1 MVSIFESLG
10 EIITK
15 RPWAFI
21 AIWVLILI
29 VSLPLILTFTS
40 HLQYDTQKFIPES
53 LGANLATNAYDAQ
66 FPGNSSNQILV
77 VISAANNTTSM
88 HFIDALDTAI
98 TSDTNIT
105 NVTGTTSVYGIQ
117 RTAVVNMTPDLYNM
131 LYDAYDNVS
140 NGSQQLYNATDIVL
154 NTSNNL
160 YWLYDNITS
169 TNSQLYQGLRQIQ
182 ASSAQLYSARDQIA
196 QANSGLYQIKGTA
209 DLIYGIPQAYAGAW
223 ASSHQANSSW
233 NDSQLDDAADSYVT
247 NNVLPGVPSS
257 NQQLAQLYLADFD
270 SYWRTIPGVTDPSV
284 RAQDTITARAYPF
297 ITSHVPAGQ
306 NQNLML
312 GVLSSLNL
320 NSYGNSSLVR
330 SACVNMVAGEQNIT
344 DASEKQ
350 QLYAAYDLGPSPS
363 EAAIDNL
370 VIATAAS
377 QGGVD
382 ESSIEGVYDLGRNP
396 SVGAIGNYLVN
407 QAITGLENS
416 ASGENMSASDLQ
428 NATDLIHDAWNIGGT
443 ATEQDFNNYVLNKA
457 GNGQNATEN
466 QTIAEIYGW
475 GPDPN
480 ATVLR
485 DYVLQQAGN
494 GQNATENQ
502 TLAQIYDMGPNPT
515 NDTLKNY
522 VVSQALSSLNLTTN
536 DSFFLALLS
545 LDRNLTDD
553 QVKTFATAWEYN
565 HSYDDPQILPDSV
578 VNSLA
583 SGDLTL
589 YVVSTSDSEAAQSS
603 VDMVQQVRDH
613 VTRLVNSGQYPGV
626 QAYVTGATAMA
637 VDSKAATNEDVGN
650 IDKITIPLVLILLFL
665 YFRSYITPLVPLIII
680 GIAVVAC
687 FGLMGIISTYMDI
700 YYLVETF
707 MVVIMLGAGTDYC
720 VFMLSRYSEERSN
733 GNDVKGSVKM
743 AVAQA
748 GKSIASSG
756 STAMIGF
763 MSLMLIPSGIFQSIG
778 IGTAASILMS
788 MLVALTLVPA
798 VLTIA
803 GDRLFWPRKLNNS
816 GPSRTGKIWGHITGK
831 AIKHPIVIITIALLV
846 TVPAVVIFD
855 HLQLGNDSVS
865 MLPNGQESK
874 VGYNLMDSQ
883 FGSGSIDRAMIVT
896 TLPMDIKD
904 QSGNFSS
911 DTLGRIENLSS
922 ELAAVPGVADVYS
935 ATRPEGSTIN
945 YDNLSA
951 YGETDKEYYQSY
963 MNNSTGNDDRTTV
976 IYVAF
981 NGSPYS
987 EQSQQA
993 IDRIQST
1000 LDQYNSTNPGTT
1012 LLLGGTCVGLYEY
1025 EKLCM
1030 GNYVLVIPVV
1040 LIGIFIILM
1049 LLLRSVFTPA
1059 RLIMTLLMSISWTM
1073 ATLIL
1078 VFQDW
1083 LQSSIFWILPII
1095 LFCVLMGLGVD
1106 YDIFLVTRIREEV
1119 LKGKTDE
1126 QAIADAVE
1134 SVGTII
1140 MLCGLVMASAFGS
1153 MMISNMM
1160 MMKEFGFVLC
1170 LAIFLDAT
1178 LMRLIVV
1185 PSIMVLMKKYN
1196 WWMPFVKNEMEKAR
1210 LEAPQEIKKQ

>member
-1 MVSIFESLG
+1 MASIFERLG
-10 EIITK
+10 EIITS
-15 RPWAFI
+15 RPWVFI
-21 AIWVLILI
+21 AVWAVILV
-29 VSLPLILTFTS
+29 VSLPLVLTFMS
-40 HLQYDTQKFIPES
+40 HLQYDTQKFIPDS

-66 FPGNSSNQILV
+66 FPSNASNQILV
-77 VISAANNTTSM
+77 VVSATNNTTSM

-98 TSDTNIT
+98 ANDKNIT
-105 NVTGTTSVYGIQ
+105 NVTGTSSIYNIQ
-117 RTAVVNMTPDLYNM
+117 REAVVNMTPDLYNN
-131 LYDAYDNVS
+131 LYAAFDNVS
-140 NGSQQLYNATDIVL
+140 NGSQQLYNATDVVI
-154 NTSNNL
+154 NTSNSL
-160 YWLYDNITS
+160 YWLYDNITT
-169 TNSQLYQGLRQIQ
+169 TNSQLYQGLRQVQ
-182 ASSAQLYSARDQIA
+182 GSSAQLYSARDQIV
-196 QANSGLYQIKGTA
+196 QVNGGLYQVKGSI
-209 DLIYGIPQAYAGAW
+209 DVLIGIPSFFAQAYNGTDSSLDGANRT
-223 ASSHQANSSW
+223 SLTIGETQAFIQSNVP
-233 NDSQLDDAADSYVT
+233 AA
-247 NNVLPGVPSS
+247 
-257 NQQLAQLYLADFD
+257 NQQLAFGYLLAFD
-270 SYWRTIPGVTDPSV
+270 AAWNTTNNANPYA
-284 RAQDTITARAYPF
+284 RAQEA
-297 ITSHVPAGQ
+297 ITSIGPGFVSQ
-306 NQNLML
+306 NVLSGEQPLML
-312 GVLSSLNL
+312 NIVNNFALSS
-320 NSYGNSSLVR
+320 YPGGER
-330 SACVNMVAGEQNIT
+330 DFCVNSVAATQNIT
-344 DASEKQ
+344 DVSEKQ
-350 QLYAAYDLGPSPS
+350 QLYAAYDLGSSPS

-370 VIATAAS
+370 VISTAAS
-377 QGGVD
+377 QGGVSQ
-382 ESSIEGVYDLGRNP
+382 SSIAVIYNMGRNP
-396 SVGAIGNYLVN
+396 SDGTVGNYLVN
-407 QAITGLENS
+407 QAITGLESS

-428 NATDLIHDAWNIGGT
+428 NATDLIQDAWNMGGT
-443 ATEQDFNNYVLNKA
+443 ATEQDFNSYVLNKA
-457 GNGQNATEN
+457 GNGQNASEN

-480 ATVLR
+480 ATVVQ

-494 GQNATENQ
+494 GQNASGNQ
-502 TLAQIYDMGPNPT
+502 TLAQIYDLGRNPG
-515 NDTLKNY
+515 NDTIKNY
-522 VVSQALSSLNLTTN
+522 VITQALSGMNLTTN
-536 DSFFLALLS
+536 TSFFFALLG
-545 LDRNLTDD
+545 LNRNLTDD
-553 QVKTFATAWEYN
+553 QLKTFATAWEYN
-565 HSYDDPQILPDSV
+565 HSYDDPQILPGSV

-583 SGDLTL
+583 SGNLTL
-589 YVVSTSDSEAAQSS
+589 YVVSTSDGEAAQAS
-603 VDMVQQVRDH
+603 VDMVQQIRDH
-613 VTRLVNSGQYPGV
+613 ITQLVNSGQYPGV

-637 VDSKAATNEDVGN
+637 VDSKAATNADVGN

-687 FGLMGIISTYMDI
+687 FGLMGVISLYMDI

-743 AVAQA
+743 TVTHA

-756 STAMIGF
+756 STAIIGF

-798 VLTIA
+798 ILTIA
-803 GDRLFWPRKLNNS
+803 GDRLFWPRKLHNS

-855 HLQLGNDSVS
+855 HLQLGNDTVS

-883 FGSGSIDRAMIVT
+883 FGSGAIDRAMVVA
-896 TLPMDIKD
+896 TLPTDIKD
-904 QSGNFSS
+904 TSGNFSPGA
-911 DTLGRIENLSS
+911 LGRIENLSS

-935 ATRPEGSTIN
+935 TTRPEGSTIN

-951 YGETDKEYYQSY
+951 YGQTDSEYYQSY

-976 IYVAF
+976 LYVAF

-987 EQSQQA
+987 DQSQHA
-993 IDRIQST
+993 IDTIQAT
-1000 LDQYNSTNPGTT
+1000 LNQYNVTNPGTT

-1025 EKLCM
+1025 QKLCM

-1073 ATLIL
+1073 AALIL

-1083 LQSSIFWILPII
+1083 LQNSIFWILPII

-1119 LKGKTDE
+1119 MKGKTDE

-1196 WWMPFVKNEMEKAR
+1196 WWMPLVKNEVEKAR
-1210 LEAPQEIKKQ
+1210 LEAAPIAQKQDK